1 MKDRCCDS
9 LKWGDEIEYMICK
22 ASNNDKI
29 QLVLRGEDIFEDLD
43 SNQTDEL
50 WRPEFASYMLEGT
63 PGQPY
68 GSTLKDL
75 LKVEKARVT
84 MNRISV
90 NQIEYNVTPIWS
102 IFLQNPTFYFVGD
115 ID

>member
-1 MKDRCCDS
+1 MVIIF
-9 LKWGDEIEYMICK
+9 LFHILFFFP
-22 ASNNDKI
+22 DKI

-102 IFLQNPTFYFVGD
+102 IFCKIPLFILSVTL
-115 ID
+115 IDNKVTLF

>member
-1 MKDRCCDS
+1 MVIIF
-9 LKWGDEIEYMICK
+9 LFHILFFFP
-22 ASNNDKI
+22 DKI

-43 SNQTDEL
+43 STQTDEL

-75 LKVEKARVT
+75 LKVEKVRVT

-90 NQIEYNVTPIWS
+90 NQLEYSVTCPNLVDVLTRIPLYILS
-102 IFLQNPTFYFVGD
+102 VTL
-115 ID
+115 IDNKVTLF

>member
-1 MKDRCCDS
+1 M
-9 LKWGDEIEYMICK
+9 
-22 ASNNDKI
+22 
-29 QLVLRGEDIFEDLD
+29 RGEDIFEDLD
-43 SNQTDEL
+43 STQTDEL

-75 LKVEKARVT
+75 LKVEKVGVT
-84 MNRISV
+84 MNRKSV
-90 NQIEYNVTPIWS
+90 NLIEYSVTCLVDM
-102 IFLQNPTFYFVGD
+102 LQNSPFYFVGD

>member
-1 MKDRCCDS
+1 MVIIF
-9 LKWGDEIEYMICK
+9 LFHILFFFP
-22 ASNNDKI
+22 DKI

-43 SNQTDEL
+43 STQTDEL

-75 LKVEKARVT
+75 LKVEKVRVT

-90 NQIEYNVTPIWS
+90 NLLEYCVTCPNLVNVFQNTP
-102 IFLQNPTFYFVGD
+102 FYFVGD

>member
-1 MKDRCCDS
+1 M
-9 LKWGDEIEYMICK
+9 
-22 ASNNDKI
+22 
-29 QLVLRGEDIFEDLD
+29 RGEDIFEDLD
-43 SNQTDEL
+43 STQTDEL

-75 LKVEKARVT
+75 LKVEKVRVT
-84 MNRISV
+84 MNRSKPARIQCYLRQIICPNLV
-90 NQIEYNVTPIWS
+90 NV
-102 IFLQNPTFYFVGD
+102 LQCYFVGD

>member
-1 MKDRCCDS
+1 MVIIF
-9 LKWGDEIEYMICK
+9 LFHILFFFP
-22 ASNNDKI
+22 DKI

-43 SNQTDEL
+43 STQTDEL

-75 LKVEKARVT
+75 LKVEKVRVT
-84 MNRISV
+84 MHISKPARIQCYLPQSCQGV
-90 NQIEYNVTPIWS
+90 PKS
-102 IFLQNPTFYFVGD
+102 PFSFCL
-115 ID
+115 